1 MDDKKEKICNSMSKR
16 VSHVALTPDFSKRQR
31 DDSGSG
37 IGGEGEEQPQII
49 EEKIRPKHAP
59 APADL
64 NMTGNVS
71 MLSKLGQS
79 LIAALHSTN
88 SSSCSRSDRS
98 GDVETDFEFRVDE
111 IMRDEVINGFRTAM
125 AEEMDSMIIEKAAP
139 ACLMKGN
146 IEYYNRYRGQW
157 RIRVSDVEMH
167 RRKNLCK
174 KEIANPGRYNKWKKV
189 PDFWKANVDEDEDPL
204 ILEGVQGEKFYAD
217 VLTYDDTE

>member
-1 MDDKKEKICNSMSKR
+1 MTIKNICNSMSKR
-16 VSHVALTPDFSKRQR
+16 VSHDVLTPGFSKRQR
-31 DDSGSG
+31 DDSGSVTD
-37 IGGEGEEQPQII
+37 GEGKEQPQII

-59 APADL
+59 DTADP

-79 LIAALHSTN
+79 LVAALDSTN
-88 SSSCSRSDRS
+88 SSSCSRSNRS
-98 GDVETDFEFRVDE
+98 GDIETDFEFRVDE

-125 AEEMDSMIIEKAAP
+125 AEEMDSMIIQKAAP
-139 ACLMKGN
+139 ACLMKGK

-157 RIRVSDVEMH
+157 RIRVSDVEMY
-167 RRKNLCK
+167 RRKNICK
-174 KEIANPGRYNKWKKV
+174 KEITNPGRYNKWKKV
-189 PDFWKANVDEDEDPL
+189 PDFWKANVAEDEDPL